1 METTQTKPK
10 FSDYLSILY
19 KWKKLLVIN
28 LLIITTL
35 ATVYSFLI
43 PEQFKATSVVM
54 VSTTNQQNFGGLGS
68 LLSGDVFS
76 LGSQL
81 LSGTNPSFD
90 LVLGILGSRTSL
102 STVIKKFN
110 LMEYYGIDDN
120 NMDKALK
127 SFSNDIIFEPT
138 ENGLIEVSVINE
150 DPKLSAEM
158 ANYFVHLAD
167 SIYIELNIEQARN
180 NRIFIEKRYQKNI
193 SDLKAAED
201 SMYLFQKKYGIVAVP
216 EQLEVSVKAAAE
228 LEALY
233 AQNEIAAEMYKQEYG
248 EDSPFYRSAKTQ
260 VDILRK
266 RIQELKDKSK
276 LSYPSNVL
284 YPFSK
289 LPDVA
294 INYFRAF
301 REVEIQTKIMEFVL
315 PMYEQ
320 ALVEEQK
327 SVPNLLVVD
336 KAIPPQLK
344 DSPKKAFIILIF
356 FFLTLFIHLPMIFW
370 LNRIYISNNPS
381 NPIEEFGIVLTS
393 KVIRLYKMN
402 L

>member
-1 METTQTKPK
+1 METVQPKPK

-19 KWKKLLVIN
+19 KWKKLLIIN
-28 LLIITTL
+28 LLIITVL

-54 VSTTNQQNFGGLGS
+54 VSTTNQQNLGGLGS
-68 LLSGDVFS
+68 LLSGDILS
-76 LGSQL
+76 MGSQL
-81 LSGTNPSFD
+81 LGGTNPSFD
-90 LVLGILGSRTSL
+90 LVFGILGSRTSL

-110 LMEYYGIDDN
+110 LMEYYGVDDN

-127 SFSNDIIFEPT
+127 KFSGDVSFEPT

-158 ANYFVHLAD
+158 ANYFVQLAD
-167 SIYIELNIEQARN
+167 SMYIELNIEQARN
-180 NRIFIEKRYQKNI
+180 NRVFIEKRYRKNI
-193 SDLKAAED
+193 SDLNAAED
-201 SMYLFQKKYGIVAVP
+201 SMYSFQKKYGIVAVP
-216 EQLEVSVKAAAE
+216 EQLEASVKAAAE

-248 EDSPFYRSAKTQ
+248 EDSPMYRSAKIQ
-260 VDILRK
+260 VDILSK

-276 LSYPSNVL
+276 LSYPSNIL

-294 INYFRAF
+294 MNYFRAF

-336 KAIPPQLK
+336 QAVPPQLK
-344 DSPKKAFIILIF
+344 DSPKKAFIILAA
-356 FFLTLFIHLPMIFW
+356 FFLGLFIHLIFVYRGESAVNITVKRNLMEEKEANFFNW
-370 LNRIYISNNPS
+370 VKRIYK
-381 NPIEEFGIVLTS
+381 IEL
-393 KVIRLYKMN
+393 
-402 L
+402 